1 LTISLRGFAVH
12 PDLPAETPNNPSKET
27 QSHISFIHQ
36 ASAVILGTEK
46 PLGRF
51 RKMSLLNSK
60 KYEVIVIGAGH
71 AGCEA
76 ALAAA
81 RMGCTTLVLTAN
93 IDTIGLMSCN
103 PSIGGVGKGHL
114 VKEIDALG
122 GEMGK
127 AADTAAIQF
136 RRLNTRKGAAV
147 QATRIQADRQSYRT
161 YMKKALES
169 EANIEIKQAMVEE
182 FLVDGKKV
190 AGVKTALGERFFSDT
205 VVVTPGTFP
214 GGLIHIG
221 LTRIS
226 SGRAGEAAAGAISN
240 SFAELGFTTGRL
252 KTGTPPRFDGRT
264 IEWDKLERQDGD
276 QNPVPFSFSAG
287 EITTEQMPCY
297 ITYTNEETHR
307 VINENIDKSPL
318 YSGLIKGIGP
328 RYCPSIEDKVVKFPD
343 RNRHQIFLE
352 PEGRNTYEIYPNGI
366 STSLPIEV
374 QHEFSRTM
382 EGLRNVEI
390 MRPGYAVEYDF
401 LDPTQLGATLESKLL
416 ENIFFAGQ
424 VNGTTGYEE
433 AASQGLIAGINSAL
447 RVKGKGPFVLGRSE
461 AYIGILIDDLVTKG
475 VDEPY
480 RMFTSRAE
488 YRLILREDN
497 ADLRLGELGHSIG
510 LLSDERIEKFRTR
523 KTALENEL
531 ARLEKEKVVPNEKTN
546 RILENLG
553 SQRIKKPQSLKEI
566 LRRPEFKYEMLGF
579 IDSAANPDISPKLG
593 AQIEME
599 VKYEGYIKRQ
609 REEVGKLQKFE
620 NMKIPETFEYGNIP
634 GLSNE
639 IVQKLSRVKPE
650 SVGQASR
657 VSGIT
662 PAAISVLLVHIRK
675 TRGLEQ
681 EAQLKS
687 SSPS

>member
-1 LTISLRGFAVH
+1 
-12 PDLPAETPNNPSKET
+12 
-27 QSHISFIHQ
+27 
-36 ASAVILGTEK
+36 
-46 PLGRF
+46 
-51 RKMSLLNSK
+51 MSLSGSK
-60 KYEVIVIGAGH
+60 KYEVLVIGAGH

-81 RMGCTTLVLTAN
+81 RMGCRTLVLTAN

-147 QATRIQADRQSYRT
+147 QATRIQADRQNYRT
-161 YMKKALES
+161 YMKRALES
-169 EANIEIKQAMVEE
+169 ETNIEIKQAMVEE

-190 AGVKTALGERFFSDT
+190 AGVKTSLGERFFSDT

-221 LTRIS
+221 LTRVS

-240 SFAELGFTTGRL
+240 SFEDLGFTTGRL

-264 IEWDKLERQDGD
+264 IDWSKLERQDGD
-276 QNPVPFSFSAG
+276 EDPMPFSFSA
-287 EITTEQMPCY
+287 EKITTEQMPCY
-297 ITYTNEETHR
+297 ITYTNEKTHR
-307 VINENIDKSPL
+307 VINENMDKSPL
-318 YSGLIKGIGP
+318 YSGLIQGIGP

-352 PEGRNTYEIYPNGI
+352 PEGKNTYEIYPNGI

-374 QHEFSRTM
+374 QYEFSRTM
-382 EGLRNVEI
+382 EGLHNVEI

-401 LDPTQLGATLESKLL
+401 LDPTQLGGTLESKLL
-416 ENIFFAGQ
+416 ANIFFAGQ

-433 AASQGLIAGINSAL
+433 AASQGLVAGINAAL
-447 RVKGKGPFVLGRSE
+447 RVKGKDSFMLERSE

-475 VDEPY
+475 IDEPY

-510 LLSDERIEKFRTR
+510 LVSDERIEEFRVR

-531 ARLEKEKVVPNEKTN
+531 ERLENEKVFPNEKTN
-546 RILENLG
+546 RILEGLG
-553 SQRIKKPQSLKEI
+553 SQKIRKPQSLKEI
-566 LRRPEFKYEMLGF
+566 LRRPGFTYEMLGF
-579 IDSAANPDISPKLG
+579 IDSAANPHISTKLG

-609 REEVGKLQKFE
+609 KEEVGRLQKLE
-620 NMKIPETFEYGNIP
+620 NMKIPHTFKYGDIP

-639 IVQKLSRVKPE
+639 IIQKLSRIKPE
-650 SVGQASR
+650 SIGQASR

-662 PAAISVLLVHIRK
+662 PAAISVLLVHIKK
-675 TRGLEQ
+675 TRGPER
-681 EAQLKS
+681 EIQLKS

>member
-1 LTISLRGFAVH
+1 
-12 PDLPAETPNNPSKET
+12 
-27 QSHISFIHQ
+27 
-36 ASAVILGTEK
+36 
-46 PLGRF
+46 
-51 RKMSLLNSK
+51 M
-60 KYEVIVIGAGH
+60 IGAGH

-81 RMGCTTLVLTAN
+81 RIGCATLVLTAN

-127 AADTAAIQF
+127 AADAAAIQF

-161 YMKKALES
+161 YMKNALES
-169 EANIEIKQAMVEE
+169 ERNIDVKQAMVEG
-182 FLVDGKKV
+182 FLLDGKKV
-190 AGVKTALGERFFSDT
+190 AGVRTALGESFFADA

-240 SFAELGFTTGRL
+240 SFSELGFKVGRL

-264 IEWDKLERQDGD
+264 IAWDKLEEQPGD
-276 QNPVPFSFSAG
+276 LDPVPFSFSSG
-287 EITTEQMPCY
+287 KITREQMPCHV
-297 ITYTNEETHR
+297 TYTNERTHR
-307 VINENIDKSPL
+307 VINENMDKSPL

-343 RNRHQIFLE
+343 RERHQIFLE
-352 PEGRNTYEIYPNGI
+352 PEGRSTYEIYPNGI

-374 QHEFSRTM
+374 QYEFSRTM
-382 EGLRNVEI
+382 EGLENVEI

-401 LDPTQLGATLESKLL
+401 LDPTQLSPALESKLL

-433 AASQGLIAGINSAL
+433 AASQGLVAGINAA
-447 RVKGKGPFVLGRSE
+447 RKVKGSAPFVLDRSE

-497 ADLRLGELGHSIG
+497 ADSRLCELGYEAGLVGESRVREFRAKKAAFDGELERLG
-510 LLSDERIEKFRTR
+510 
-523 KTALENEL
+523 N
-531 ARLEKEKVVPNEKTN
+531 EKVFPTDKTN

-553 SQRIKKPQSLKEI
+553 SQKIKKPQSLKEI
-566 LRRPEFKYEMLGF
+566 LRRPGFTHDMLAFLSPGEN
-579 IDSAANPDISPKLG
+579 SAVSARL
-593 AQIEME
+593 AARIEME

-609 REEVGKLQKFE
+609 TEEVGRFRKFE
-620 NMKIPETFEYGNIP
+620 SVRIPKEFEYASVP

-639 IVQKLSRVKPE
+639 IVQKLSRIRPR

-657 VSGIT
+657 VSGVT
-662 PAAISVLLVHIRK
+662 PAAVSVILVHIRK
-675 TRGLEQ
+675 NGNA

-687 SSPS
+687 TSSSPS